1 MLDLF
6 NKNKIKELTEKLDT
20 QTSNFQNLTNYFF
33 GQQFKLFDG
42 EKTEGELG
50 RANVIYPDYYTA
62 GERAWELQL
71 TNDVAKLVM
80 NKWITWLIGKGLRF
94 NAIPPKDKIKGLNQ
108 NKFIEDVEYRFRN
121 YLNSRYCDYSSMV
134 DFHTQEKECD
144 YNALVRGDVLVV
156 LRVENGRVT
165 RQLIDGANVQTPLNF
180 ESKNQILEGVEYD
193 IKGQHVAY
201 HIYNNDL
208 KFQRI
213 PAIHKQTGLKM
224 AYLVYGSKF
233 RLNETRGLPMLIE
246 DFEKIKNIERYVDAT
261 VKNAEVS
268 SELVFINEHDAT
280 STGENILKNN
290 VLKGLTSSLSDESEL
305 PNASCFKNSLTKLT
319 KGVALNNTIGAKIKM
334 LKPDAANTMPDF
346 LESNLKLIFGSA
358 GIPYEVAMSVYN
370 NNYSASRAAIKD
382 WEHNLKVKTDD
393 IAKQT
398 YQPFYE
404 LWLYNEILLG
414 NIDAYQLVEAYRNS
428 DYVSISAINKASFTG
443 VAVPSIDPLKEVN
456 AVRKAMADE
465 TTPLMTGE
473 QAAEII
479 SQKDFSEIQEQRKE
493 EIKISVKPEPKTE
506 ENENI

>member
-1 MLDLF
+1 MLRFGNKQKLKDL
-6 NKNKIKELTEKLDT
+6 TT
-20 QTSNFQNLTNYFF
+20 QLENQASSIENLTNALTWSDYS
-33 GQQFKLFDG
+33 LFDG

-50 RANVIYPDYYTA
+50 KARIIYPDYETA

-71 TNDVAKLVM
+71 TNDIAKLVM

-94 NAIPPKDKIKGLNQ
+94 NATPPKDRISGLDRAE
-108 NKFIEDVEYRFRN
+108 FIDTVEYRFRT
-121 YLNSRYCDYSSMV
+121 YLSSKYCDHSEMV

-144 YNALVRGDVLVV
+144 YNALVRGDILCI
-156 LRVENGRVT
+156 LRVEKGRVT
-165 RQLIDGANVQTPLNF
+165 RQLIDGANVQTPLKYSGTN
-180 ESKNQILEGVEYD
+180 NILDGVEYD
-193 IKGQHVAY
+193 DNGKHVAY
-201 HIYNNDL
+201 WVYDDKL
-208 KFQRI
+208 DYKRI
-213 PAIHKQTGLKM
+213 PTIHKSTGLKM
-224 AYLVYGSKF
+224 AFLVYGSKF

-246 DFEKIKNIERYVDAT
+246 DYEKIKNLDRYIGAT

-268 SELVFINEHDAT
+268 SELILINEHDAT
-280 STGENILKNN
+280 STGENILKSN
-290 VLKGLTSSLSDESEL
+290 VLKGLVSNLSDPGNEL

-334 LKPDAANTMPDF
+334 LKPNAENTMPDF

-358 GIPYEVAMSVYN
+358 GIPYEVAISVYN

-382 WEHNLKVKTDD
+382 WEHNLQVKTND

-414 NIDAYQLVEAYRNS
+414 NVDAFQLVEAYRKN
-428 DYVSISAINKASFTG
+428 DYVSIAAINKATFTG

-456 AVRKAMADE
+456 AVRKAMADD

-473 QAAEII
+473 QGAEII
-479 SQKDFSEIQEQRKE
+479 SQKDFTEIQAQVKE
-493 EIKISVKPEPKTE
+493 ERKIAVKPEKNE
-506 ENENI
+506 EI

>member
-6 NKNKIKELTEKLDT
+6 NKNKIKDLISKLES
-20 QTSNFQNLTNYFF
+20 QSSKIEILTNSIF
-33 GQQFKLFDG
+33 GQQYQLFNG

-50 RANVIYPDYYTA
+50 NARVIYPDYYTA

-71 TNDVAKLVM
+71 TNDVVKLVM

-94 NAIPPKDKIKGLNQ
+94 NAIPPKDRIKGLDR
-108 NKFIEDVEYRFRN
+108 NKFISDVEYRFRN
-121 YLNSRYCDYSSMV
+121 YLNSKYCDYSGMV

-144 YNALVRGDVLVV
+144 YNAFVRGDVLCV
-156 LRVENGRVT
+156 LRVEGGRVT
-165 RQLIDGANVQTPLNF
+165 RQLIDGANIQTPLNY
-180 ESKNQILEGVEYD
+180 KGNDILEGVEYNQ
-193 IKGQHVAY
+193 KGQHVAY
-201 HIYNNDL
+201 HVYNDDL
-208 KFQRI
+208 EFQRI

-224 AYLVYGSKF
+224 AFLVYGSKF

-268 SELVFINEHDAT
+268 SELVFINEHDVT

-290 VLKGLTSSLSDESEL
+290 VLKGLTSTSSTASNEL
-305 PNASCFKNSLTKLT
+305 PNASSFKNNLTKLT
-319 KGVALNNTIGAKIKM
+319 KGVVLNNTIGAKIKM

-414 NIDAYQLVEAYRNS
+414 NIDAYQLVEAYNKK
-428 DYVSISAINKASFTG
+428 DYVSISAINKATFTG

-473 QAAEII
+473 QGAEIL
-479 SQKDFSEIQEQRKE
+479 SQKDYSEIQEQVKE
-493 EIKISVKPEPKTE
+493 ERKIAVKPEIKPEVKPK
-506 ENENI
+506 I